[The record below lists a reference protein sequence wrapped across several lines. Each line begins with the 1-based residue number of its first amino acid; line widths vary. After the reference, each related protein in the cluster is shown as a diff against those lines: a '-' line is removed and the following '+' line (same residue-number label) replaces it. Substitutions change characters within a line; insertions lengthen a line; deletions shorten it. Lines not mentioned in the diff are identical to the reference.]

1 LGKIA
6 DVCITTEGEE
16 MNYRTDAM
24 ASRIAQLAIIDVIFT
39 ALAIRKGPT
48 GLSNLLRARQS
59 LSYLKY

>member
-1 LGKIA
+1 
-6 DVCITTEGEE
+6 